1 MEEEFSYCLLV
12 AGSSQIQGPIGIAM
26 SLILAQVQRRNELRR
41 FTNLDFGHTIR
52 PGMVKPNKTRTKP
65 R

>member
-1 MEEEFSYCLLV
+1 MEEDFWYCLV
-12 AGSSQIQGPIGIAM
+12 AGNSQIQGPIGIAM

-65 R
+65 P